1 MDTVC
6 RMHANVRSWDTSTST
21 DEDRKVGW
29 SVRGGGGTGGTRG
42 KETDEWEETDIG
54 GGGAN
59 EYGKMGE
66 WLDE

>member
-29 SVRGGGGTGGTRG
+29 WVRGGGGTGGTRG
-42 KETDEWEETDIG
+42 KETDE
-54 GGGAN
+54 
-59 EYGKMGE
+59 
-66 WLDE
+66 